1 MIKKKKILIT
11 GATGFVG
18 SNLLRRCLVENA
30 EVHILSE
37 KTANRWRLED
47 VLGHVKEHCA
57 DLEDNAR
64 LGKIVSSIRP
74 EIIFH
79 LAAYG
84 VLSWQ
89 KDIDR
94 IMKINFLGTVNL
106 LNACKKTGF
115 ALFVNT
121 GSVFE
126 YGIKNSPLR
135 ENDILAPVSDYGVS
149 KAASTL
155 FCQAAGKRENKPIV
169 TLRLFTPYG
178 YYEEP
183 PRLVPSM
190 ILSCLKKENP
200 KVLSPDSVRDFIF
213 IEDVVEAYIRVTD
226 NIHKSAGEV
235 INIGSGKQYT
245 IRKVVDLIIKST
257 GNSVKPEW
265 GAVLGNNIESK
276 MCKADISK
284 ARKLLNWELEYSL
297 EEGLRKTI
305 GWFRENIRLYKNS
318 YCCGE
323 RK

>member
-11 GATGFVG
+11 GATGFIG

-57 DLEDNAR
+57 DLEDNTQ
-64 LGKIVSSIRP
+64 LEKIVSSIKP

-84 VLSWQ
+84 ILSWQ

-106 LNACKKTGF
+106 LNTCKKTGF
-115 ALFVNT
+115 EIFVNT

-126 YGIKNSPLR
+126 YGGKNNPLK
-135 ENDILAPVSDYGVS
+135 ENDVLEPVSDYGVS

-155 FCQAAGKRENKPIV
+155 FCQAVGKRDNEPIV

-183 PRLVPSM
+183 PRLIPSV
-190 ILSCLKKENP
+190 ILSCIKKENP
-200 KVLSPDSVRDFIF
+200 KVSSPGSVRDFIF
-213 IEDVVEAYIRVTD
+213 IEDVVGSYIKVVD
-226 NIHKSAGEV
+226 NINNAKGEI
-235 INIGSGKQYT
+235 INIGYGRQYT
-245 IRKVVDLIIKST
+245 VGRVVNTIMQLT

-265 GAVLGNNIESK
+265 GSTTARYIESK

-284 ARKLLNWELEYSL
+284 ARKLLNWEPEYSL